1 MTPDRAAA
9 KASRSLIGRDDA
21 INIAVSAGRLA
32 AISRAI
38 TGSDQIEISFTT
50 FAVRSEY
57 FCHLAIHSR
66 SAGAT

>member
-9 KASRSLIGRDDA
+9 KASRSLMGRDDA
-21 INIAVSAGRLA
+21 INSAVSAERLA

-38 TGSDQIEISFTT
+38 SGSDQIETSLTT
-50 FAVRSEY
+50 LAVRSEY
-57 FCHLAIHSR
+57 FCHLAIHSG